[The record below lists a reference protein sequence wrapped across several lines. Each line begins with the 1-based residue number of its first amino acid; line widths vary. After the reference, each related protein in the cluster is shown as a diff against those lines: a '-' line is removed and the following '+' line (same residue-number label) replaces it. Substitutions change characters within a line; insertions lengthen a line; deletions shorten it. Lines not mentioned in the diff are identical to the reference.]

1 MRKANLKYQRAR
13 IRKRQSPVLKGPPRR
28 LPPVPMHLE
37 NAALPE
43 CTVVPEQFF
52 PAPSHATAHRSGVR
66 RLLLAVLQDAVACWF
81 RYRHARNARGQ
92 RLFRE
97 THAWFWDTDQHWL
110 FAFEHICEQLKL
122 DPDYIRRGLSRWQTS
137 QTDPPPPIIRTEA
150 VPSSRYLSL
159 VRS

>member
-52 PAPSHATAHRSGVR
+52 PTSSHAAAHRSGVR

-97 THAWFWDTDQHWL
+97 THAWFWATDEHWL

-137 QTDPPPPIIRTEA
+137 QADPPPPIIRTEA